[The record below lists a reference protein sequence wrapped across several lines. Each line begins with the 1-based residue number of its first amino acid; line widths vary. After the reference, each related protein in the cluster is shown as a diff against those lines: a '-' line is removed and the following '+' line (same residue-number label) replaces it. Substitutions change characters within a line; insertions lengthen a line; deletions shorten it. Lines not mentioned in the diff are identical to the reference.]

1 MELTIQKTDLLD
13 GLQMAQGIVE
23 KKSSM
28 PILSNVMIETAEEGI
43 NLVATDLQVGLRYR
57 CPAVVKQPGGIT
69 VLARKFYEI
78 IRELPEEAIYLKLKD
93 NNRLFISCKGIQY
106 HLVGLPILDFPAL
119 PETDQDEMITLEGA
133 DIREMIQKTII
144 SISLE
149 DTRYNLS
156 GIYFEYVTNEDNKT
170 ILRMISTD
178 GHRLSLIDKEIE
190 PLKEGTFSQ
199 GVLLP
204 RKAVSELLK
213 ILDKPGTIRLG
224 FKENNGIIIKDNILI
239 IMRLLDRKFPDYH
252 LVLPKKK
259 DKTLVLPKNNILDA
273 MRRMA
278 VLSTDK
284 YKGIKLL
291 LKKGGL
297 EILSINPEIGDAKEE
312 IPLEYKGEEMD
323 IGFNPRYFID
333 ALLVMNSEK
342 VTIEL
347 SDAVSPAVLSGEKDP
362 GYMALIMPMK
372 VFEETQN

>member
-1 MELTIQKTDLLD
+1 MELTIHKTDLLD

-23 KKSSM
+23 KKSAM
-28 PILSNVMIETAEEGI
+28 PILSNVLIETADEGI
-43 NLVATDLQVGLRYR
+43 NLVATDLQVGLRFR
-57 CPAVVKQPGGIT
+57 CPAIVRQPGGIT

-78 IRELPEEAIYLKLKD
+78 IREMPEEEIYLKLKE

-106 HLVGLPILDFPAL
+106 HLVGLPVLDFPAL
-119 PETDQDEMITLEGA
+119 PETDQNQMITLEGT

-156 GIYFEYVTNEDNKT
+156 GIYFEYVTDENNRHK
-170 ILRMISTD
+170 LRMISTD

-190 PLKEGTFSQ
+190 PLAEGAFSQ

-213 ILDKPGTIRLG
+213 ILDKPGSIRLG
-224 FKENNGIIIKDNILI
+224 FKENNGIIVKDNILI

-259 DKTLVLPKNNILDA
+259 DKSLLLSKNSLLDA

-278 VLSTDK
+278 VLSTEK

-291 LKKGGL
+291 LKKGVL
-297 EILSINPEIGDAKEE
+297 EILSVNPEIGDAKEE
-312 IPLEYKGEEMD
+312 LPLDYTGEKMD

-342 VTIEL
+342 ITLEL

-362 GYMALIMPMK
+362 DYLALIMPMK

>member
-1 MELTIQKTDLLD
+1 
-13 GLQMAQGIVE
+13 
-23 KKSSM
+23 
-28 PILSNVMIETAEEGI
+28 
-43 NLVATDLQVGLRYR
+43 
-57 CPAVVKQPGGIT
+57 
-69 VLARKFYEI
+69 
-78 IRELPEEAIYLKLKD
+78 
-93 NNRLFISCKGIQY
+93 
-106 HLVGLPILDFPAL
+106 
-119 PETDQDEMITLEGA
+119 
-133 DIREMIQKTII
+133 
-144 SISLE
+144 
-149 DTRYNLS
+149 
-156 GIYFEYVTNEDNKT
+156 
-170 ILRMISTD
+170 MISTD
-178 GHRLSLIDKEIE
+178 GHRLSLMDKEIE

-224 FKENNGIIIKDNILI
+224 FKENNGIIVKDNILI

-312 IPLEYKGEEMD
+312 IPFEYMGEKMD

>member
-23 KKSSM
+23 KKSAM
-28 PILSNVMIETAEEGI
+28 PILSNVLIETADEGI
-43 NLVATDLQVGLRYR
+43 NLVATDLQVGLRFH
-57 CPAVVKQPGGIT
+57 CPAVVTQPGGIT

-78 IRELPEEAIYLKLKD
+78 IRELPEEEIYLKLKE

-106 HLVGLPILDFPAL
+106 HLVGLPVLDFPAL
-119 PETDQDEMITLEGA
+119 PETDQNQMITLEGA

-156 GIYFEYVTNEDNKT
+156 GIYFEYVNDEENRHT
-170 ILRMISTD
+170 LRMISTD
-178 GHRLSLIDKEIE
+178 GHRLSLIDKKIE
-190 PLKEGTFSQ
+190 PLIEGTFSQ

-213 ILDKPGTIRLG
+213 ILDKPGSIRLG
-224 FKENNGIIIKDNILI
+224 FKENNGIIVKDNILI

-259 DKTLVLPKNNILDA
+259 DKTLLLPKNSLLDA

-278 VLSTDK
+278 VLSTEK

-312 IPLEYKGEEMD
+312 ISLDYKGEKMD

-342 VTIEL
+342 ITLEL

-362 GYMALIMPMK
+362 GYLALIMPMK

>member
-1 MELTIQKTDLLD
+1 
-13 GLQMAQGIVE
+13 
-23 KKSSM
+23 
-28 PILSNVMIETAEEGI
+28 MIETVDAGI
-43 NLVATDLQVGLRYR
+43 NLVATDLQVGLRFR
-57 CPAVVKQPGGIT
+57 CPAIVKQPGGIT
-69 VLARKFYEI
+69 VLARKFFEI
-78 IRELPEEAIYLKLKD
+78 IREMPEEEIYLKLKE
-93 NNRLFISCKGIQY
+93 NNRLFISCTGIQY
-106 HLVGLPILDFPAL
+106 HLVGLPVLDFPAL
-119 PETDQDEMITLEGA
+119 PETDQNQMITLEGT

-156 GIYFEYVTNEDNKT
+156 GIYFEYVTDENNRHK
-170 ILRMISTD
+170 LRMISTD

-190 PLKEGTFSQ
+190 PLAEGAFSQ

-213 ILDKPGTIRLG
+213 ILDKPGSIRLG
-224 FKENNGIIIKDNILI
+224 FKENNGIIVKDNILI

-259 DKTLVLPKNNILDA
+259 DKSLLLSKNSLLDA

-278 VLSTDK
+278 VLSTEK

-291 LKKGGL
+291 LKKGVL
-297 EILSINPEIGDAKEE
+297 EILSVNPEIGDAKEE
-312 IPLEYKGEEMD
+312 LPLDYTGEKMD

-342 VTIEL
+342 ITLEL
-347 SDAVSPAVLSGEKDP
+347 SDGVSPAVLSGEKDP
-362 GYMALIMPMK
+362 DYLALIMPMK